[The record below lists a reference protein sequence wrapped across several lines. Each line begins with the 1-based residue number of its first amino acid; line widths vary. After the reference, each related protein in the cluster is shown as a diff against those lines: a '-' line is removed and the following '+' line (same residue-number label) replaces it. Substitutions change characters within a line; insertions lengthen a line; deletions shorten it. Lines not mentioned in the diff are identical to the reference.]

1 MASSEGWLRR
11 GWVGIGLLA
20 CLLWPGLSAVA
31 AEPVAEPAAFVV
43 VVRADSPVP
52 SLTRDEVRDLFLGRS
67 VPTVGLALSP
77 LDVRDE
83 PVRAAFYEKLIGW
96 SVNRWRAHWARQV
109 FAGLSQP
116 PTLVGVG
123 EVVPAVLRSP
133 LAVAYLPAGQ
143 VLPAQARVVF
153 ELP

>member
-11 GWVGIGLLA
+11 GGAGIGLLL
-20 CLLWPGLSAVA
+20 CLWLGLWWPVLA
-31 AEPVAEPAAFVV
+31 AEPVAFVV

-52 SLTRDEVRDLFLGRS
+52 SLTRDEVRDLFLGRT

-77 LDVRDE
+77 LEVRDE
-83 PVRAAFYEKLIGW
+83 AVRGAFYERLIGW

-116 PTLVGVG
+116 PTLLAGA
-123 EVVPAVLRSP
+123 EVMPAVLRSP
-133 LAVAYLPAGQ
+133 LAVGYLPAGQ
-143 VLPAQARVVF
+143 VLPAQVRVVF